1 MKATIISTPSDI
13 PKINTEAVIGSFR
26 PSFNDVLA
34 IANKKVKVIQV
45 NNATNNSLSDNS
57 RNIISNYGIELR
69 VGNIQGLKKET
80 LII

>member
-1 MKATIISTPSDI
+1 MPA
-13 PKINTEAVIGSFR
+13 
-26 PSFNDVLA
+26 
-34 IANKKVKVIQV
+34 
-45 NNATNNSLSDNS
+45 NSLAGVVTDNS